1 MKGSIRQIV
10 VAMDNSAFS
19 LTAAHWGAHLAAAAT
34 QAELVLV
41 HVVDVRYIDGPWFA
55 DICGALGAAP
65 YEHLVQ
71 NLTNAMTER
80 GNNILTM
87 GRQIAEEHGVTPQ
100 TRLLKGLFVDVIRE
114 VTQNANMLV
123 LGRRGDDYST
133 GSHLLGTAGE
143 RAIRQVGCSC
153 LVVPETFQEATT
165 MVVGVN
171 DSGPARAALGWA
183 EYLHQIVPGLV
194 AKPIHVRQPH
204 ERSDFGALRVAGV
217 PVELRDGDP
226 ESVLAAECAAD
237 PERTLCVI
245 GATGHTRSFRELIL
259 GTLTFHLLHKV
270 KSPVLIAR

>member
-10 VAMDNSAFS
+10 VAMDNSTFS
-19 LTAAHWGAHLAAAAT
+19 LTAAHWGAHLAAAAP

-71 NLTNAMTER
+71 NLTNALTER
-80 GNNILTM
+80 GANVLAM
-87 GRQIAEEHGVTPQ
+87 GKQIAAEHGIVPQ
-100 TRLLKGLFVDVIRE
+100 TKLLKGLFVDVIRE
-114 VTQNANMLV
+114 VTQEANLLV

-153 LVVPETFQEATT
+153 LVVPESFREATT

-171 DSGPARAALGWA
+171 DSGPARAAMRWA
-183 EYLHQIVPGLV
+183 DYLRQIIPGLV
-194 AKPIHVRQPH
+194 VKPIHVRQPH
-204 ERSDFGALRVAGV
+204 ERSDFADLQVAGA
-217 PVELRDGDP
+217 PVALLDGDP
-226 ESVLAAECAAD
+226 EALLAGECAAD

-245 GATGHTRSFRELIL
+245 GATGHARSFRELIL